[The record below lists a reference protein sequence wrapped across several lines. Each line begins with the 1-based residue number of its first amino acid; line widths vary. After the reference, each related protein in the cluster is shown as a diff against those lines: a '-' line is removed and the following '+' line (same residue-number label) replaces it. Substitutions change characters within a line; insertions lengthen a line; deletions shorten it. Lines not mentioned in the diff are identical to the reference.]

1 MNSQD
6 DQERK
11 KQVIRFF
18 DYAENPI
25 KEWIAKQLQR
35 EPEQIFDKYSNESE
49 VISINVMGEQYLV
62 YLSTDPPLTEY
73 MKKQHRPPNQKDEP
87 ALPDV
92 KSYTAF
98 ILPEQPI
105 NNKDQNDYYKLYRA
119 CSTMQD
125 AVYSVYPFIVKTLF
139 QTAPI
144 YGNNSKVNS
153 VDNSPA
159 ESKVENPFDDV
170 IPLYDEQDKCF
181 RFIMINKFH
190 YMKEQASYQVVECS
204 KQLARIAEGI
214 KHPQFNPEN
223 LPKLEE
229 NKQKLLKLREEQM
242 LKHNSILQE
251 TIDAQQVIC
260 NESNKNFGQNKLY
273 ITLEHNKISN
283 EEQMMSRLPKLG
295 DKYEDLDDDNLIDKF
310 KKEMNVTD

>member
-1 MNSQD
+1 MNSKD

-11 KQVIRFF
+11 QQVIRFF

-25 KEWIAKQLQR
+25 KEWIGKQLQR
-35 EPEQIFDKYSNESE
+35 DPAQIFDKYSSESD
-49 VISINVMGEQYLV
+49 VISINVAGEQYLV
-62 YLSTDPPLTEY
+62 YLSTDPTLVEY
-73 MKKQHRPPNQKDEP
+73 MKKQRQPNQNNTEH
-87 ALPDV
+87 AAELPDI

-98 ILPEQPI
+98 VLPEQPI
-105 NNKDQNDYYKLYRA
+105 NNQDQNDYFKLYRA

-139 QTAPI
+139 QTTPV
-144 YGNNSKVNS
+144 SD
-153 VDNSPA
+153 VDKSPA

-181 RFIMINKFH
+181 RFIMINRHH
-190 YMKEQASYQVVECS
+190 YLKEQASYQVIECS

-229 NKQKLLKLREEQM
+229 NKQKLLKLREEQI
-242 LKHNSILQE
+242 LKHNNISQE
-251 TIDAQQVIC
+251 MIDAQQLIC
-260 NESNKNFGQNKLY
+260 NETNKKFGDNKLY
-273 ITLEHNKISN
+273 ITLDHNRISN
-283 EEQMMSRLPKLG
+283 EDQMMKRLPNLG
-295 DKYEDLDDDNLIDKF
+295 DKFEDLDDDDLIDKF
-310 KKEMNVTD
+310 KKEMGVTD